1 MTILGF
7 AAYLILRISG
17 TNYAAEATLSSR
29 LLVLACL
36 PASQPAS
43 QPAIPAARDVAVGRP
58 RPGFTRGG
66 GSLSLRV
73 RGSGSYSSRQRSRQ
87 VLVTR
92 RMSRRAGTGLESRD

>member
-36 PASQPAS
+36 PACLPASQPAS
-43 QPAIPAARDVAVGRP
+43 QLSRRLATLPWAGRP
-58 RPGFTRGG
+58 AG
-66 GSLSLRV
+66 LHA
-73 RGSGSYSSRQRSRQ
+73 
-87 VLVTR
+87 R
-92 RMSRRAGTGLESRD
+92 RRFSQPSCPWKWQLQQ

>member
-36 PASQPAS
+36 PACLPAS
-43 QPAIPAARDVAVGRP
+43 QPASYPGGSRRCRGPAAAGLHP
-58 RPGFTRGG
+58 R
-66 GSLSLRV
+66 
-73 RGSGSYSSRQRSRQ
+73 
-87 VLVTR
+87 R
-92 RMSRRAGTGLESRD
+92 RFSQPSCPWKWQLQQ